1 MSDAVLSVAARA
13 ARNAA
18 AVIEDA
24 ARDLKRLATLSREH
38 REIVS
43 AADAEAENAIATT
56 LLGAF
61 PDHAIFGKSGV
72 AYSGSN
78 ANATYRWIIDAIDGS
93 SNFAHGYPHYAISIA
108 LAHGAELTHAV
119 VLDPVRDEMFT
130 AIKNQGAQVDG
141 VPARISSC
149 TELGHALLGTVF
161 PGRGNPGLDAYLPI
175 LDALIPRCGGLRR
188 SGACAL
194 DLAYVAT
201 GRLDGFFV
209 MSVRSSDVAAG
220 ALLVRESGGMVG
232 DLAGGNEY
240 LRRNEFIAAAAGV
253 FSPLRE
259 VIAAARG

>member
-1 MSDAVLSVAARA
+1 MSDAALSVAARA

-24 ARDLKRLATLSREH
+24 ARDLRRLPAFSREH

-43 AADAEAENAIATT
+43 VADSEAENAIATT

-61 PDHAIFGKSGV
+61 PDHAIFGKSGA
-72 AYSGSN
+72 AYSGRNPN
-78 ANATYRWIIDAIDGS
+78 APYRWIIDAIDGS
-93 SNFAHGYPHYAISIA
+93 SNFAHGYPFYAISIA

-130 AIKNQGAQVDG
+130 AIKDHGAQVDG

-149 TELGHALLGTVF
+149 TELGHALLGTAF
-161 PGRGNPGLDAYLPI
+161 PGRSNPSLSAYLPI

-194 DLAYVAT
+194 DLAYVAA

-209 MSVRSSDVAAG
+209 MSARSSDVAAG
-220 ALLVRESGGMVG
+220 ALLVRESGGMAG
-232 DLAGGNEY
+232 DFAGGNEY
-240 LRRNEFIAAAAGV
+240 LRSSEVIAAAPGV
-253 FSPLRE
+253 FSPLRQA
-259 VIAAARG
+259 IAAART